1 MSLYEI
7 LNNFDTILEILVNFL
22 FCKSNIRWMI
32 WISSHVIE
40 WRGVKILKQTLFIS
54 IDKITVMG
62 KAWIGIAEGVHNVIH
77 DVSILL
83 HMILDLSAS
92 ELIEFLYVD
101 SFQLS
106 LCEDIDVVLQDRS
119 EIAARHARSRNFP
132 CNWGVSARYS
142 TQFGN
147 DNDHD
152 CIREG
157 PKASLQ
163 YKE

>member
-1 MSLYEI
+1 
-7 LNNFDTILEILVNFL
+7 
-22 FCKSNIRWMI
+22 
-32 WISSHVIE
+32 
-40 WRGVKILKQTLFIS
+40 
-54 IDKITVMG
+54 MG

-132 CNWGVSARYS
+132 CN
-142 TQFGN
+142 
-147 DNDHD
+147 
-152 CIREG
+152 
-157 PKASLQ
+157 
-163 YKE
+163 